1 MSYSDTCAANPA
13 KTPCPFS
20 CTCQGHVKVYPN
32 QDCKCHQP
40 EPKNPWLQQTR
51 EILATAP
58 EAERPTYA
66 DLVEDLST
74 YRMLAPNPDEGLKL
88 DFAVEVLNRL
98 ANLEAKMPLGAELS
112 LPKPFM
118 LIDSS
123 AFFQEYGSLI
133 AHSTYATR
141 EEAVAECA
149 RVNAARTP
157 GYKTY
162 AVIQMMVI
170 QHPTELPQED

>member
-1 MSYSDTCAANPA
+1 MS
-13 KTPCPFS
+13 
-20 CTCQGHVKVYPN
+20 
-32 QDCKCHQP
+32 
-40 EPKNPWLQQTR
+40 KNEWLQQTR
-51 EILATAP
+51 EILANEP
-58 EAERPTYA
+58 EATRPTYA
-66 DLVEDLST
+66 DLAMDLST
-74 YRMLAPNPDEGLKL
+74 HRMLAPNPDEGLKL
-88 DFAVEVLNRL
+88 DFAIDVLNRL
-98 ANLEAKMPLGAELS
+98 AALEAKKPLDEEPELS

-149 RVNAARTP
+149 RVNAAHNP

>member
-20 CTCQGHVKVYPN
+20 CTCQGHVRGYPN
-32 QDCKCHQP
+32 QDCACPQP
-40 EPKNPWLQQTR
+40 
-51 EILATAP
+51 
-58 EAERPTYA
+58 
-66 DLVEDLST
+66 
-74 YRMLAPNPDEGLKL
+74 
-88 DFAVEVLNRL
+88 
-98 ANLEAKMPLGAELS
+98 ELS
-112 LPKPFM
+112 LPKPWM

-149 RVNAARTP
+149 RVNAARNP

-162 AVIQMMVI
+162 AGIPMRVI
-170 QHPTELPQED
+170 QHPTELPPED

>member
-32 QDCKCHQP
+32 QDCVCAPAQARA
-40 EPKNPWLQQTR
+40 ERNPWIQQTR

-58 EAERPTYA
+58 EATRHTYA

-88 DFAVEVLNRL
+88 DFAIHVLSRL
-98 ANLEAKMPLGAELS
+98 AALEAKKPLDEEPELS
-112 LPKPFM
+112 LPKSFM

-123 AFFQEYGSLI
+123 AFFLI

-149 RVNAARTP
+149 RVNAARNP

>member
-1 MSYSDTCAANPA
+1 MS
-13 KTPCPFS
+13 
-20 CTCQGHVKVYPN
+20 
-32 QDCKCHQP
+32 
-40 EPKNPWLQQTR
+40 KNEWLQQTR
-51 EILATAP
+51 EILAGEP
-58 EAERPTYA
+58 EATRPTYA

-88 DFAVEVLNRL
+88 DFAIHVLSRL
-98 ANLEAKMPLGAELS
+98 AALEAKKPLGAELS

-149 RVNAARTP
+149 RVNAARNP